1 MPNWVKNKLFIHGPS
16 DMVKQ
21 CTLDIAS
28 EDEHISFEKIL
39 PKPKDIG
46 DGWYDWCIENWSTKW
61 DVNETYED
69 ENGYIC
75 FDTAW
80 STPHAIILELS
91 IRYPELI
98 FEVQYADENLGSN
111 CGKYKFQNADEIEF
125 TAAYGI
131 EEACDIWGYD
141 FSEMYPEIYRD
152 RQIDKI
158 IGDE

>member
-1 MPNWVKNKLFIHGPS
+1 MPNWVRNKLFIHGPS

-28 EDEHISFEKIL
+28 EDKHISFERIL

-61 DVNETYED
+61 DASETFED
-69 ENGYIC
+69 ENGSIC

-80 STPHAIILELS
+80 STPEGIICELS
-91 IRYPELI
+91 EKYPELI
-98 FEVQYADENLGSN
+98 FEVQYADENIGQN
-111 CGKYKFQNADEIEF
+111 CGIYKFQNASEIEF
-125 TAAYGI
+125 TAYGI

-141 FSEMYPEIYRD
+141 ISEFAPEIYRD

-158 IGDE
+158 IDDE

>member
-46 DGWYDWCIENWSTKW
+46 DGWYDWCIENWGTKW

-69 ENGYIC
+69 GEGNIC

-80 STPHAIILELS
+80 STPHEIICELS

-98 FEVQYADENLGSN
+98 FEVTFADEDLGSN
-111 CGKYKFQNADEIEF
+111 CGIYKFQNADEIEF
-125 TAAYGI
+125 TSYGI

-141 FSEMYPEIYRD
+141 IEDMFPDIKRD
-152 RQIDKI
+152 RNIDRI
-158 IGDE
+158 IGEEE

>member
-1 MPNWVKNKLFIHGPS
+1 MPNWVRNKLFIKGPS

-46 DGWYDWCIENWSTKW
+46 DGWYDWCRENWGTKW

-69 ENGYIC
+69 GDGYIW

-80 STPHAIILELS
+80 STPHEIICELS

-98 FEVQYADENLGSN
+98 FEVTFADEDLGSN
-111 CGKYKFQNADEIEF
+111 CGMYQFQNADEIEF
-125 TAAYGI
+125 TSYGI
-131 EEACDIWGYD
+131 EEACDIWDYD
-141 FSEMYPEIYRD
+141 ISEYAPEIYRD

>member
-1 MPNWVKNKLFIHGPS
+1 MPNWVRNKLFIRG
-16 DMVKQ
+16 DADKVKQ

-46 DGWYDWCIENWSTKW
+46 DGWYDWCVENWGTKW
-61 DVNETYED
+61 DVSETYEND
-69 ENGYIC
+69 EGYIC

-80 STPHAIILELS
+80 STPHEIIFELCL
-91 IRYPELI
+91 RYTDLT
-98 FEVQYADENLGSN
+98 FEVQFADENLGSN
-111 CGKYKFQNADEIEF
+111 CGMYKLQNGEEIEF
-125 TAAYGI
+125 MAYGI

-141 FSEMYPEIYRD
+141 ISEYAPEIYRD
-152 RQIDKI
+152 RQINKI

>member
-1 MPNWVKNKLFIHGPS
+1 MPNWVKNKLFIRGHA
-16 DMVKQ
+16 DKVKQ

-46 DGWYDWCIENWSTKW
+46 DGWYDWCIENWGTKW
-61 DVNETYED
+61 DVNETYEND
-69 ENGYIC
+69 EGYIC

-80 STPHAIILELS
+80 STPHEIIFELS
-91 IRYPELI
+91 LRYTDLT
-98 FEVQYADENLGSN
+98 FEVQFADEDLGSN
-111 CGKYKFQNADEIEF
+111 CGTYKLQNGEEIEF
-125 TAAYGI
+125 TVYGI

-141 FSEMYPEIYRD
+141 ISEYAPEIYRD

>member
-1 MPNWVKNKLFIHGPS
+1 MPRNKLFIYGNS
-16 DMVKQ
+16 DKVKQ

-61 DVNETYED
+61 DVNETFED

-80 STPHAIILELS
+80 STPALVILHLS
-91 IRYPELI
+91 EKYTDLS
-98 FEVQYADENLGSN
+98 FEVSYADEDLGSN
-111 CGKYKFQNADEIEF
+111 CGVYSFQNGQETNF
-125 TAAYGI
+125 VSYGL
-131 EEACDIWGYD
+131 EEACRVWGYD
-141 FSEMYPEIYRD
+141 YEEMFPEVKRD
-152 RQIDKI
+152 RNIDRI